1 MSSLDP
7 ALIKELL
14 KDYKSPEDLIGKDG
28 LLKQL
33 TKALLEKALD
43 SELTEHLGY
52 EKNALSGKNTSNS
65 RNGRSRKTLKT
76 DQGDMELSI
85 PRDRHSEFEPQI
97 VQKGQRRFTGFDDKI
112 LSMYARGMTV
122 RDIQGHLKDIYNVDV
137 SPELISTVTNGVL
150 DMVGEWQNRPLDT
163 VYPIMYF
170 DALRMK
176 VREDG
181 RVVNKAVYLA
191 LGVDMDG
198 HKDVLGLWLDKNEG
212 AKFWLNVFT
221 ELKNRGVNDILIACV
236 DGLKGLPEAIEAVFP
251 ETEVQLCIVHMVR
264 NSLKFVSYKDRKKM
278 AAGLKTIYKAVTVE
292 QAERALLEFAQIWD
306 KRYPMV
312 SQSWQSNWPKIIPFF
327 AYSGEIRKAIYTTNA
342 IESLN
347 SSLRKVT
354 KNRNSFPNDES
365 AIKLLYMA
373 LENIMKKWTMPIRNW
388 PLAVHQFAIR
398 FGERVPRI

>member
-1 MSSLDP
+1 MSEINKD
-7 ALIKELL
+7 LIKELL
-14 KDYKSPEDLIGKDG
+14 KDYKKPEDLIGKDG
-28 LLKQL
+28 ILKQL
-33 TKALLEKALD
+33 TKALLETALD

-52 EKNALSGKNTSNS
+52 EKNALSQKKNNNP
-65 RNGRSRKTLKT
+65 RNGKSRKTLKT
-76 DQGDMELSI
+76 DHGDMNISV
-85 PRDRHSEFEPQI
+85 PRDRQSDFEPQI

-122 RDIQGHLKDIYNVDV
+122 RDIQGHLTDIYNVDV
-137 SPELISTVTNGVL
+137 SPDLISTVTDGIM
-150 DMVGEWQNRPLDT
+150 DMVREWQNRPLDT
-163 VYPIMYF
+163 IYPIMYF

-176 VREDG
+176 IRDDG

-191 LGVDMDG
+191 LGVNMDG
-198 HKDVLGLWLDKNEG
+198 HKDVLGIWLDKNEG

-236 DGLKGLPEAIEAVFP
+236 DGLTGLPDAIESVYP

-264 NSLKFVSYKDRKKM
+264 NSLKFVSYKDRKRM
-278 AAGLKTIYKAVTVE
+278 ATDLKTIYKAVTVE
-292 QAERALLEFAQIWD
+292 QAESALTVFGETWD
-306 KRYPMV
+306 KKYPMV
-312 SQSWQSNWPKIIPFF
+312 SQSWLSHWDNIIPFF
-327 AYSGEIRKAIYTTNA
+327 AYSEEIRKVIYTTNA

-347 SSLRKVT
+347 STLRKVT

-373 LENIMKKWTMPIRNW
+373 LQNIMKKWTMPIRNW

-398 FGERVPRI
+398 FGDRVPRI